1 MKSKPKQLKTL
12 ITAAFCVSTLT
23 LCARSNPPLENKSHI
38 TAGPSDSLKL
48 DSLIKKQA
56 FKLEKGNF
64 GGQGWDFL
72 QKEIAATQFL
82 MIGEQ
87 HGEAE
92 IPVFVTRIAEIFK
105 PTALVTEIDPF
116 SATRLK
122 KLSVQPEKYSAHFK
136 QNPYDFAF
144 YSWEPEM
151 ELARQMQLKKI
162 DIWGLNELNTMGLG
176 SFFEMLANEAKSPVN
191 KKKALQ
197 KKEECFKWDLPI
209 YQDVNRYDDFRG
221 YHITTAAV
229 DSLVVDFQTES
240 KLARQMLNY
249 LKLSIPAFGNR
260 SYRLRTNLMKKN
272 LMNYL
277 APYITS
283 DEIKVPKLI
292 FKLGAY
298 HLSRTDDF
306 KGVFE
311 VGNLANNIATSANKK
326 PLHIM
331 IYGKQGTI
339 NLMGPLNNKLAIQPN
354 TDDKNDDLG
363 MLSPFT
369 AKLKDKE
376 WAVFDLRP
384 IRNAVF
390 MGKLKV
396 SEPMKEWIK
405 GYDLLVV
412 FSEST
417 GSRFIE

>member
-1 MKSKPKQLKTL
+1 LKIL
-12 ITAAFCVSTLT
+12 ITAAFCLSTLT
-23 LCARSNPPLENKSHI
+23 LCARSNPSLENESHI

-56 FKLEKGNF
+56 FKFEKGNF
-64 GGQGWDFL
+64 RGQGWDFL

-92 IPVFVTRIAEIFK
+92 IPAFITRIAEIFK

-116 SATRLK
+116 SAMRLK
-122 KLSVQPEKYSAHFK
+122 KISVHPEQYSVHFK

-151 ELARQMQLKKI
+151 ELARQMQLKNI

-176 SFFEMLANEAKSPVN
+176 SFFDMLANEAKSPAN

-221 YHITTAAV
+221 YHITTAAI
-229 DSLVVDFQTES
+229 DSLIVDFQKES
-240 KLARQMLNY
+240 KLSKQMLNY

-260 SYRLRTNLMKKN
+260 SYPLRTRLMKKN

-277 APYITS
+277 ASYITS

-292 FKLGAY
+292 FKLGAN
-298 HLSRTDDF
+298 HLTRTEDLT
-306 KGVFE
+306 GHFE
-311 VGNLANNIATSANKK
+311 VGNLANNIAASANKN
-326 PLHIM
+326 PLHIL

-339 NLMGPLNNKLAIQPN
+339 NMMGPLSNSLAIQPN
-354 TDDKNDDLG
+354 NDDRGDDLG

-376 WAVFDLRP
+376 WATFDLRP
-384 IRNAVF
+384 IRKAV
-390 MGKLKV
+390 MRGKLKI
-396 SEPMKEWIK
+396 SEPMKEWIN

>member
-1 MKSKPKQLKTL
+1 MKTL
-12 ITAAFCVSTLT
+12 FTAFFCLSALT
-23 LCARSNPPLENKSHI
+23 LCAKSTPSLENKSI
-38 TAGPSDSLKL
+38 LSSGPSDSLKL
-48 DSLIKKQA
+48 DSLIRKQA
-56 FKLEKGNF
+56 FKFEKGNF
-64 GGQGWDFL
+64 EGPGWEFL
-72 QKEIAATQFL
+72 QKEIATTQFL

-92 IPVFVTRIAEIFK
+92 IPVFTTRIAEIFK

-116 SATRLK
+116 SAMRLK
-122 KLSVQPEKYSAHFK
+122 KLSVQPEKYSSHFK

-176 SFFEMLANEAKSPVN
+176 SFFEMLANEAKSPAN
-191 KKKALQ
+191 RKKALQ

-209 YQDVNRYDDFRG
+209 YQDLNRYGDFRG

-229 DSLVVDFQTES
+229 DSLLIDFQKES
-240 KLARQMLNY
+240 KLSKQMLNY

-277 APYITS
+277 SPYITS
-283 DEIKVPKLI
+283 DEIKVPKLL
-292 FKLGAY
+292 FKLGAN
-298 HLSRTDDF
+298 HLPRTNDL

-311 VGNLANNIATSANKK
+311 VGNLADNIAASANKK
-326 PLHIM
+326 PLHIL
-331 IYGKQGTI
+331 IYGKEGTI
-339 NLMGPLNNKLAIQPN
+339 NVMGPVNNKLAIQPN
-354 TDDKNDDLG
+354 TDDKGDDLG

-369 AKLKDKE
+369 AKLKNKE
-376 WAVFDLRP
+376 WATFDLRP

-390 MGKLKV
+390 MGKLKI
-396 SEPMKEWIK
+396 SEPMKEWIN

>member
-1 MKSKPKQLKTL
+1 M
-12 ITAAFCVSTLT
+12 F
-23 LCARSNPPLENKSHI
+23 R
-38 TAGPSDSLKL
+38 
-48 DSLIKKQA
+48 
-56 FKLEKGNF
+56 FEKGNF
-64 GGQGWDFL
+64 EGQGWDFL
-72 QKEIAATQFL
+72 QKEIATTQFL

-92 IPVFVTRIAEIFK
+92 IPVSVTRIAEIFK
-105 PTALVTEIDPF
+105 PMALVTEIDPF
-116 SATRLK
+116 SAMRLK
-122 KLSVQPEKYSAHFK
+122 KLSIQPEKYSAHFK

-151 ELARQMQLKKI
+151 ELARQMQLKNI

-176 SFFEMLANEAKSPVN
+176 SFFEMLAYEAKSPAN

-209 YQDVNRYDDFRG
+209 YQDVNRYSDFKG
-221 YHITTAAV
+221 YHITTAVV
-229 DSLVVDFQTES
+229 DSLIVDFQKES
-240 KLARQMLNY
+240 KLARQMLSY

-306 KGVFE
+306 KGIFE
-311 VGNLANNIATSANKK
+311 VGNLANNIAASANKK
-326 PLHIM
+326 PLHILV
-331 IYGKQGTI
+331 YGKQGTI

-354 TDDKNDDLG
+354 TDDKSDHLG

-376 WAVFDLRP
+376 WATFDLRP

-390 MGKLKV
+390 MGKLKI

-417 GSRFIE
+417 GSKFIE